1 MNRFRT
7 FLAGRYGTDALNKAM
22 SLAACVLLILSM
34 FIHGLAGTVI
44 MALATVLL
52 VGCYVRMLSRDY
64 VRRQA
69 ENAKYLQLVAPITR
83 KTSQLRTRVRQR
95 NIYSFFKCPNCS
107 TVLRVPKNKGH
118 VRITC
123 KTCGNVF
130 DKNT

>member
-7 FLAGRYGTDALNKAM
+7 FFAGRYGSDALNKAM
-22 SLAACVLLILSM
+22 SVAACVLLILSM
-34 FIHGLAGTVI
+34 FVHGPAGTVC

-64 VRRQA
+64 TRRRA
-69 ENAKYLQLVAPITR
+69 ENDRYLQLVAPLTR
-83 KTSQLRTRVRQR
+83 KLSRLQTRVRQL
-95 NIYSFFKCPNCS
+95 NTYSFFKCPNCA

-123 KTCGNVF
+123 KNCGNVF